1 MFKHNFIF
9 IGLLTVC
16 MSLSAQ
22 NPIRTTFSV
31 EMLNDEGGTEIQ
43 NISSFDKISFNFIG
57 GRGTVYNEFTKQYTE
72 EENQDLYGV
81 SYVTSYNSALIK
93 AMPSE
98 ATRMYGSNFGYCIS
112 KSPHPQVSEDI
123 VDVPQWVN
131 IFWGGMING
140 YDFYIVD
147 FDMMEYND
155 EQKSYTLSC
164 RNVPASKMPY
174 GSFYFPDFKNLEY
187 MTTYYVRPFV
197 YLRGEI
203 MYGGEMVFTTP
214 RTIEG
219 ALLNE
224 PELKEWCYSDEKTH
238 VTLTTKAL
246 KSLVDSDEEISRGM
260 QEGVKYDLKDFLT
273 DDMLSTLKAG
283 SQKTIEC
290 TDGILYVVD
299 AIPNDMA
306 ADFKE
311 YFNEGVVF
319 SPHELVIPVDE
330 KLPSSGGDVNV
341 TKNVGEIETIQ
352 CDPEWGVPYNT
363 FVRFNASSFTNTYFG
378 IRIPKYLT
386 PQTYTVYAVVVL
398 PDMEYDTRVYNFR
411 GWIWEQD
418 ENGWYPSIGTVLRDQ
433 EDKNTFE
440 SEFVRCDTIC
450 LGEYTFNGN
459 PESVIQF
466 ATSVTVSARNKYSYA
481 MSVSQIQIIP
491 KKEE

>member
-9 IGLLTVC
+9 IGILTVC

-57 GRGTVYNEFTKQYTE
+57 GRGTVYNEFTRQYTE
-72 EENQDLYGV
+72 EENQDLYGMA
-81 SYVTSYNSALIK
+81 YAFTYNSGKI
-93 AMPSE
+93 M
-98 ATRMYGSNFGYCIS
+98 ATTSGEFLVDRNDFGYCIS
-112 KSPHPQVSEDI
+112 KSPHPEVSEDI
-123 VDVPQWVN
+123 IDVPQTVYIYWY
-131 IFWGGMING
+131 GMVNG
-140 YDFYIVD
+140 YYVD
-147 FDMMEYND
+147 FDMLGYND

-164 RNVPASKMPY
+164 RNVPADKIPY
-174 GSFYFPDFKNLEY
+174 DELYFADLKNLEY

-203 MYGGEMVFTTP
+203 MYGGEMTFTTP

-219 ALLNE
+219 ALVNE
-224 PELKEWCYSDEKTH
+224 PDLKEWCYLDENTH
-238 VTLTTKAL
+238 VTLSTKAL
-246 KSLVDSDEEISRGM
+246 KSLLDGDEEVSRGM
-260 QEGVKYDLKDFLT
+260 QEGVKYDLKHFLT

-290 TDGILYVVD
+290 TGGDLYVVD
-299 AIPNDMA
+299 VIPNEMLE
-306 ADFKE
+306 DFKE
-311 YFNEGVVF
+311 YLNEGVVF

-352 CDPEWGVPYNT
+352 CNPEWGVPYDT
-363 FVRFNASSFTNTYFG
+363 FVRFNASSRVNTYFG

-398 PDMEYDTRVYNFR
+398 PDMEEDTRVYNFR
-411 GWIWEQD
+411 GWMWEQD
-418 ENGWYPSIGTVLRDQ
+418 ANGWYPSVGTVLRDK

-466 ATSVTVSARNKYSYA
+466 ASVVPTSARNKYNTN
-481 MSVSQIQIIP
+481 MCVSQIQIIP
-491 KKEE
+491 KKDESR

>member
-57 GRGTVYNEFTKQYTE
+57 GRGMVYNEFTQEYTE

-98 ATRMYGSNFGYCIS
+98 ATRMHGSNFGYCIS

-123 VDVPQWVN
+123 VDVPRTGN
-131 IFWGGMING
+131 ISWCGTIDGA
-140 YDFYIVD
+140 DFYIVD

-174 GSFYFPDFKNLEY
+174 DSFYYPDFKNLEY
-187 MTTYYVRPFV
+187 MTTYYIRPFI

-203 MYGGEMVFTTP
+203 MYGGEITFTTP

-219 ALLNE
+219 ALANE
-224 PELKEWCYSDEKTH
+224 PDLWEWYYFDEKTH
-238 VTLTTKAL
+238 VTLSTKAL
-246 KSLVDSDEEISRGM
+246 KSLVDGDEEISRGM

-290 TDGILYVVD
+290 TDGNLYVVD
-299 AIPNDMA
+299 ALPNDMA

-311 YFNEGVVF
+311 YFNLGVVF
-319 SPHELVIPVDE
+319 SPHGYVIPAVE
-330 KLPSSGGDVNV
+330 KLPGSDAQV
-341 TKNVGEIETIQ
+341 TNNVGEIETIQ
-352 CDPEWGVPYNT
+352 CDPEWGVPYST
-363 FVRFNASSFTNTYFG
+363 YVRFNASSSTNPNFG

-398 PDMEYDTRVYNFR
+398 PDMETDTRVYNFR
-411 GWIWEQD
+411 GYIWEQNA
-418 ENGWYPSIGTVLRDQ
+418 NGWYPSIGTVLRDS
-433 EDKNTFE
+433 EGKNTFE

-459 PESVIQF
+459 PEPVIQF
-466 ATSVTVSARNKYSYA
+466 ATYVSTSARARYNRT
-481 MSVSQIQIIP
+481 MCISQIQIIP